1 MFEIVE
7 KKGQIIIRLTAG
19 DSAEIETQPFID
31 SNANKVFDSNLVDNN
46 YFKDEKIDY
55 AILKDDKPII
65 LGDADYVLFCVA
77 SPSGRVYLK
86 KLLTNNDYNSN
97 GVLTMKLSPADTID
111 LQPFSYLFSF
121 SYMPN
126 KGEDCYT
133 YATGIFNLLPAFGT
147 IRELNKPDLPIDPEQ
162 PIVPDDTDN
171 SSESGDVDG
180 S

>member
-7 KKGQIIIRLTAG
+7 KKGQTYINLTRN
-19 DSAEIETQPFID
+19 DSCEISTCPFID
-31 SNANKVFDSNLVDNN
+31 ADENKIFIADS
-46 YFKDEKIDY
+46 
-55 AILKDDKPII
+55 DDKPIV
-65 LGDADYVLFCVA
+65 LGDDDYVLFCVA

-86 KLLTNNDYNSN
+86 KLLTKSDYNSD

-133 YATGIFNLLPAFGT
+133 YATGVLNILPAVGT
-147 IRELNKPDLPIDPEQ
+147 VRELNVPVEPDIPVKPETPENN
-162 PIVPDDTDN
+162 D
-171 SSESGDVDG
+171 SSDESGDNNG
-180 S
+180 N

>member
-7 KKGQIIIRLTAG
+7 KRGQTYINLTRN
-19 DSAEIETQPFID
+19 DSCEISTCPFID
-31 SNANKVFDSNLVDNN
+31 ADENKIFSTDSN
-46 YFKDEKIDY
+46 
-55 AILKDDKPII
+55 DKPII
-65 LGDADYVLFCVA
+65 LGDDDYVLFCVA

-86 KLLTNNDYNSN
+86 KLLTKSDYNSD

-133 YATGIFNLLPAFGT
+133 YATGVFNLLPAIGT
-147 IRELNKPDLPIDPEQ
+147 IRELNDPKPPIDLEQ

-171 SSESGDVDG
+171 SSESGDNNG

>member
-7 KKGQIIIRLTAG
+7 KKGQTYINLTRN
-19 DSAEIETQPFID
+19 DSCEISTCPFID
-31 SNANKVFDSNLVDNN
+31 ADENKIYDKDS
-46 YFKDEKIDY
+46 
-55 AILKDDKPII
+55 DDKAII
-65 LGDADYVLFCVA
+65 LGDNDYVLFCVA
-77 SPSGRVYLK
+77 SPSGRIYIK
-86 KLLTNNDYNSN
+86 KVLTKSDYNSD
-97 GVLTMKLSPADTID
+97 GILTMKLSPADTID

-133 YATGIFNLLPAFGT
+133 YATGIFNLLPAVGT
-147 IRELNKPDLPIDPEQ
+147 IRELNDPDLPIDPEQ

-171 SSESGDVDG
+171 PSESGDVDG

>member
-1 MFEIVE
+1 M
-7 KKGQIIIRLTAG
+7 
-19 DSAEIETQPFID
+19 
-31 SNANKVFDSNLVDNN
+31 
-46 YFKDEKIDY
+46 
-55 AILKDDKPII
+55 
-65 LGDADYVLFCVA
+65 A

-86 KLLTNNDYNSN
+86 KLLTKSDYNSD
-97 GVLTMKLSPADTID
+97 GILTLKLSPADTID

-121 SYMPN
+121 AYMPN

-133 YATGIFNLLPAFGT
+133 YATGIFNLLPAVGT
-147 IRELNKPDLPIDPEQ
+147 IRELNDPEPPIDPEQ